1 MEEELPTV
9 QQIVKV
15 MGSGM
20 WLFKRRKKKKNIEAI
35 LEQVTD
41 DVLSPQDKK
50 DEKKVQHYILEHCEQ
65 LIESAK
71 DLEQQK
77 SEYRIVT
84 SYLKDIQ
91 VIEELS
97 EKEQNLLKDTAS
109 NIITLNQSREDYLQ
123 TTKKLTDTQ
132 YAQMQ
137 QNEEDITTAIRTLQA
152 NEKYQSAVKR
162 DMQYLE
168 GEKTEWIYYRQE
180 LANEQGLLRRLAFAL
195 FGVLLMLLSVILVLQ
210 VGFEMDTKLLLMIL
224 IAAGAVGGAAILLR
238 MQKNTTEMKKAEINT
253 NHAISLLNK
262 TKIKYV
268 HATNA
273 VDYACEKYHV
283 RNSYELN
290 YLWEQYM
297 EAKREQEKFERTSDD
312 LEYFQGKLVRML
324 RRYEL
329 YDARVWVTQTHALI
343 DKREMVEIKHDLL
356 ERRQKLRE
364 RIEYLRDVVLD
375 QKQEVEELMKKLGGE
390 IPEVREIVNSVN
402 KLCGLEQE

>member
-1 MEEELPTV
+1 MR
-9 QQIVKV
+9 
-15 MGSGM
+15 
-20 WLFKRRKKKKNIEAI
+20 LFRRKKKKKNIDEI
-35 LEQVTD
+35 LAQVTED
-41 DVLSPQDKK
+41 ILSPEDRA

-77 SEYRIVT
+77 TEYRVVT

-91 VIEELS
+91 LIEDMP
-97 EKEQNLLKDTAS
+97 EKEQNILRDTAS
-109 NIITLNQSREDYLQ
+109 SIITLNQSREDYLQ
-123 TTKKLTDTQ
+123 TTKKLTDSQ

-137 QNEEDITTAIRTLQA
+137 QDEEQIATAIRTLQA

-168 GEKTEWIYYRQE
+168 GEKTEWMYYRQE
-180 LANEQGLLRRLAFAL
+180 LANEQKLLRRLAFVL
-195 FGVLLMLLSVILVLQ
+195 FGVLIMLMSVILVLQ

-224 IAAGAVGGAAILLR
+224 AAAGAIGGASIFLR

-268 HATNA
+268 HSTNA

-283 RNSYELN
+283 HNSYELN

-297 EAKREQEKFERTSDD
+297 EAKREREKFERTSDD

-329 YDARVWVTQTHALI
+329 YDAKVWVNQTQALV
-343 DKREMVEIKHDLL
+343 DKREMVEIKHNLI

-364 RIEYLRDVVLD
+364 RIEYLRDVVIE
-375 QKQEVEELMKKLGGE
+375 QKEDVEELMRELGGE
-390 IPEVREIVNSVN
+390 IPEVREIISSVN
-402 KLCGLEQE
+402 KLCGLETE